1 MRKNKLREL
10 LKQGKPTIGARI
22 MTVWPGIVEILGLI
36 GVIDYVEFL
45 GEYASYNLSDL
56 ENMARASELFDM
68 SSMMKVDQDNQ
79 NFVAKRALGA
89 GIQNIL
95 FTDVRNVEQAKECI
109 RIVKA
114 ETPKMGGING
124 CHMRRN
130 VGYVIDCASKEY
142 VKAMDEETVIALM
155 IEKRTAVDQ
164 LEEIFSVKG
173 IDMVQFGPGD
183 YSMSIGLVGQG
194 NHEKVKETEKKV
206 ISTAIKYGIRPRAE
220 IDSMENFEDT
230 IKKYIDLGIKDFS
243 LPDNATL
250 QYEWYKKNGGKLKE
264 ILNKSF

>member
-10 LKQGKPTIGARI
+10 FKKKKPTIGVRI
-22 MTVWPGIVEILGLI
+22 MTVWPGIVEILGLT
-36 GVIDYVEFL
+36 GVVDYVEFL

-56 ENMARASELFDM
+56 ENLARASELFDM
-68 SSMMKVDQDNQ
+68 SSMMKVDQNNQ

-95 FTDVRNVEQAKECI
+95 FTDVRSVEQAKECI
-109 RIVKA
+109 SIVKA
-114 ETPKMGGING
+114 ETPEMGGTNG

-130 VGYVIDCASKEY
+130 VGYFIDCASKEY
-142 VKAMDEETVIALM
+142 VNAMDESVIALM
-155 IEKRTAVDQ
+155 IEKKTAIDQ
-164 LEEIFSVKG
+164 LEEIFTVKG

-194 NHEKVKETEKKV
+194 SHEKVKETEKKV

-220 IDSMENFEDT
+220 IDSIENFEDT
-230 IKKYIDLGIKDFS
+230 IKKYIDLGVQDFS
-243 LPDNATL
+243 LTDNATL
-250 QYEWYKKNGGKLKE
+250 QYEWYKKNSEKLKE
-264 ILNKSF
+264 ILDKSL